1 MIVGLLV
8 GIFVP
13 QQAFSPEKTNPTET
27 TLSSQPRKYF
37 SPAPLITN
45 LKEPAQRWIRMD
57 IAYTFEPQETDL
69 EVQRLGEA
77 MLQDTLVFLR
87 TLTVSMVEGSL
98 GLIYLREELTDR
110 ARIRSRGKV
119 KDVIIRSMV
128 IQ

>member
-1 MIVGLLV
+1 
-8 GIFVP
+8 
-13 QQAFSPEKTNPTET
+13 
-27 TLSSQPRKYF
+27 
-37 SPAPLITN
+37 
-45 LKEPAQRWIRMD
+45 MD